1 MGRAWAAGLAAIFAT
16 LCFACSQ
23 FKVTSTMVYIIDGL
37 GVSLATAGL
46 LMTFSSVTVML
57 VALPGGAILQKLG
70 SRKTLLAVI
79 AFGILFNILGA
90 VSPSFTLLAASR
102 FLEGLCLGMITI
114 VTPAVIA
121 QSFPAE
127 QRGLPMALFSLWVPA
142 GMLCILNICNY
153 VTPLYGWQAN
163 WWVVAA
169 LLGVALVICSFLVKD
184 KPADQPQELPV
195 AEAAETAAS
204 NGESD
209 VAVLAEAA
217 NNGEGD
223 GKGAGAGAG
232 AGAGNGKGAPEG
244 GSLWLRGMK
253 SLGPWCLGIVFFAYS
268 VGLGAYNTYFPTYLT
283 QTFGMEAAAAN
294 DIMSVSM
301 LAMMVVGLV
310 WGVVMNK
317 VPNRYHGAM
326 LVASTL
332 LYCVAMVVQ
341 FNLPS
346 VALAVPVV
354 VFVGV
359 ASQLVAPLI
368 YDVLPDTVD
377 PELVPVGMSITAFG
391 TGLGTILTTI
401 ICGVFVE
408 MFGTWSS
415 LVLPLGAFGLI
426 GVAASFVAM
435 RIQRKR
441 AQR

>member
-23 FKVTSTMVYIIDGL
+23 FKVTSTMVYIMDDF

-46 LMTFSSVTVML
+46 LMTLSSVSVML
-57 VALPGGAILQKLG
+57 VSLPGGAILQRLG
-70 SRKTLLAVI
+70 SRKTLLGII
-79 AFGILFNILGA
+79 ALGVLFNVLGA
-90 VSPSFTLLAASR
+90 VSASFVLLAASR

-127 QRGLPMALFSLWVPA
+127 KRGLPMAIFSLWVPS

-153 VTPLYGWQAN
+153 VTPLYGWQSN

-169 LLGVALVICSFLVKD
+169 LLAVALVICSLLVKD
-184 KPADQPQELPV
+184 PKAESPDQELDAAKES
-195 AEAAETAAS
+195 AEQG
-204 NGESD
+204 GED
-209 VAVLAEAA
+209 KRL
-217 NNGEGD
+217 EGV
-223 GKGAGAGAG
+223 AGAEGEPA
-232 AGAGNGKGAPEG
+232 AG

-253 SLGPWCLGIVFFAYS
+253 SLGPWCLGIAFFSYS

-294 DIMSVSM
+294 DVMSVSM
-301 LAMMVVGLV
+301 AVMMVVGLL
-310 WGVVMNK
+310 WGAVMNR

-326 LVASTL
+326 LVASTAI
-332 LYCVAMVVQ
+332 YCLAMVVQ

-346 VALAVPVV
+346 VALAIPVV
-354 VFVGV
+354 VFVGA

-368 YDVLPDTVD
+368 YDVLPETVD

-391 TGLGTILTTI
+391 CGLGTVLTTV

-408 MFGTWSS
+408 TFGTWTS
-415 LVLPLGAFGLI
+415 LVAPLAIFGLI
-426 GVAASFVAM
+426 GLLACVVVL

-441 AQR
+441 SLG

>member
-23 FKVTSTMVYIIDGL
+23 FKVTSTMVYIMDDF

-46 LMTFSSVTVML
+46 LMTLSSVSVML
-57 VALPGGAILQKLG
+57 VSLPGGAILQRLG
-70 SRKTLLAVI
+70 SRKTLLVI
-79 AFGILFNILGA
+79 IALGVLFNVLGA
-90 VSPSFTLLAASR
+90 VSSAFVLLAASR

-127 QRGLPMALFSLWVPA
+127 KRGLPMAIFSLWVPS

-153 VTPLYGWQAN
+153 VTPLYGWQSN

-169 LLGVALVICSFLVKD
+169 LLAVALVICSLLVKD
-184 KPADQPQELPV
+184 PKPELPDQAADTV
-195 AEAAETAAS
+195 QAFAEEGGEGKRAEAA
-204 NGESD
+204 
-209 VAVLAEAA
+209 
-217 NNGEGD
+217 
-223 GKGAGAGAG
+223 AGAEHV
-232 AGAGNGKGAPEG
+232 PSSG

-253 SLGPWCLGIVFFAYS
+253 SLGPWCLGIAFFSYS

-294 DIMSVSM
+294 DVMSVSM
-301 LAMMVVGLV
+301 AVMMVVGLL
-310 WGVVMNK
+310 WGAVMNR

-326 LVASTL
+326 LVASTAI
-332 LYCVAMVVQ
+332 YCLAMVVQ

-346 VALAVPVV
+346 VSLAIPVV
-354 VFVGV
+354 VFVGA

-368 YDVLPDTVD
+368 YDVLPETVD
-377 PELVPVGMSITAFG
+377 PELVPVGMSIAAFG
-391 TGLGTILTTI
+391 CGLGTVLTTV

-408 MFGTWSS
+408 TFGTWSS
-415 LVLPLGAFGLI
+415 LVAPLAIFGLI
-426 GVAASFVAM
+426 GLLACVVVL
-435 RIQRKR
+435 RIQRKKSLG
-441 AQR
+441 

>member
-1 MGRAWAAGLAAIFAT
+1 MARAWAAGLAAIFAT

-23 FKVTSTMVYIIDGL
+23 FKVTSTMVYIMDDF

-46 LMTFSSVTVML
+46 LMTLSSVSVML
-57 VALPGGAILQKLG
+57 VSLPGGAILQRLG
-70 SRKTLLAVI
+70 SRKTLLGII
-79 AFGILFNILGA
+79 ALGALFNLLGA
-90 VSPSFTLLAASR
+90 VSSSFVLLAASR

-127 QRGLPMALFSLWVPA
+127 KRGLPMAIFSLWVPS

-153 VTPLYGWQAN
+153 VTPLYGWQSN

-169 LLGVALVICSFLVKD
+169 LLAVALVICSLLVKD
-184 KPADQPQELPV
+184 PKPESPDQAADMAQAI
-195 AEAAETAAS
+195 AEE
-204 NGESD
+204 G
-209 VAVLAEAA
+209 
-217 NNGEGD
+217 GEGKRAEDAAGVD
-223 GKGAGAGAG
+223 GEPAA
-232 AGAGNGKGAPEG
+232 G

-253 SLGPWCLGIVFFAYS
+253 SLGPWCLGIAFFSYS

-294 DIMSVSM
+294 DVMSVSM
-301 LAMMVVGLV
+301 AAMMVVGLL
-310 WGVVMNK
+310 WGAVMNR

-326 LVASTL
+326 LVASTAI
-332 LYCVAMVVQ
+332 YCVAMVVQ

-346 VALAVPVV
+346 VSLAVPVV
-354 VFVGV
+354 VFVGA

-368 YDVLPDTVD
+368 YDVLPETVD
-377 PELVPVGMSITAFG
+377 PELVPVGMSIAAFG
-391 TGLGTILTTI
+391 CGLGTVLTTV

-408 MFGTWSS
+408 AFGTWSS
-415 LVLPLGAFGLI
+415 LVAPLAIFGLI
-426 GVAASFVAM
+426 GLLACVVVL

-441 AQR
+441 SLK

>member
-23 FKVTSTMVYIIDGL
+23 FKVTSTMVYIMDDF

-46 LMTFSSVTVML
+46 LMTLPSVSVML
-57 VALPGGAILQKLG
+57 VSLPGGAILQRLG
-70 SRKTLLAVI
+70 SRKTLLGII
-79 AFGILFNILGA
+79 ALGVLFNVLGA
-90 VSPSFTLLAASR
+90 VSASFVLLAASR

-127 QRGLPMALFSLWVPA
+127 KRGLPMAIFSLWVPS

-153 VTPLYGWQAN
+153 VTPLYGWQSN

-169 LLGVALVICSFLVKD
+169 LLAVALVICSLLVKD
-184 KPADQPQELPV
+184 PKAESPDQELDAAKES
-195 AEAAETAAS
+195 AEQ
-204 NGESD
+204 G
-209 VAVLAEAA
+209 
-217 NNGEGD
+217 GEGKRLE
-223 GKGAGAGAG
+223 GVAGAEGEPA
-232 AGAGNGKGAPEG
+232 AG

-253 SLGPWCLGIVFFAYS
+253 SLGPWCLGIAFFSYS

-294 DIMSVSM
+294 DVMSVSM
-301 LAMMVVGLV
+301 AVMMVVGLL
-310 WGVVMNK
+310 WGAVMNR

-326 LVASTL
+326 LVASTAI
-332 LYCVAMVVQ
+332 YCLAMVVQ

-346 VALAVPVV
+346 VALAIPVV
-354 VFVGV
+354 VFVGA

-368 YDVLPDTVD
+368 YDVLPETVD

-391 TGLGTILTTI
+391 CGLGTVLTTV

-408 MFGTWSS
+408 TFGTWTS
-415 LVLPLGAFGLI
+415 LVAPLAIFGLI
-426 GVAASFVAM
+426 GLLACVVVL

-441 AQR
+441 SLG

>member
-23 FKVTSTMVYIIDGL
+23 FKVTSTMVYIMDGF

-46 LMTFSSVTVML
+46 LMTLSSVSVML
-57 VALPGGAILQKLG
+57 VSLPGGAILQRLG
-70 SRKTLLAVI
+70 SRKTLLGVVALGV
-79 AFGILFNILGA
+79 LFNVLGA
-90 VSPSFTLLAASR
+90 ISSSFALLAASR

-127 QRGLPMALFSLWVPA
+127 KRGLPMAIFSLWVPS

-153 VTPLYGWQAN
+153 VTPLYGWQSN

-169 LLGVALVICSFLVKD
+169 LLAAALVVCSLLVKD
-184 KPADQPQELPV
+184 P
-195 AEAAETAAS
+195 
-204 NGESD
+204 
-209 VAVLAEAA
+209 
-217 NNGEGD
+217 
-223 GKGAGAGAG
+223 
-232 AGAGNGKGAPEG
+232 KGAPIDAPENGASDLKEGEG
-244 GSLWLRGMK
+244 GEGEPASGGKLWLRGMK
-253 SLGPWCLGIVFFAYS
+253 SLGPWCLGIAFFSYS

-294 DIMSVSM
+294 DVMSVSM
-301 LAMMVVGLV
+301 AAMMVVGLL
-310 WGVVMNK
+310 WGAVMNR
-317 VPNRYHGAM
+317 VPNKYHGAM
-326 LVASTL
+326 LVVSTAI
-332 LYCVAMVVQ
+332 YCLAMVVQ

-346 VALAVPVV
+346 VSLAIPVV
-354 VFVGV
+354 IFVGA

-368 YDVLPDTVD
+368 YDVLPETVD

-391 TGLGTILTTI
+391 CGLGTVLTTV

-408 MFGTWSS
+408 TFGTWTS
-415 LVLPLGAFGLI
+415 LVAPLAIFGLI
-426 GVAASFVAM
+426 GLLSCVVVL

-441 AQR
+441 MQG

>member
-23 FKVTSTMVYIIDGL
+23 FKVTSTMVYIMDDF

-46 LMTFSSVTVML
+46 LMTLSSVSVML
-57 VALPGGAILQKLG
+57 VSLPGGAILQRLG
-70 SRKTLLAVI
+70 SRKTLLGII
-79 AFGILFNILGA
+79 ALGVLFNVLGA
-90 VSPSFTLLAASR
+90 VSASFVLLAASR

-127 QRGLPMALFSLWVPA
+127 KRGLPMAIFSLWVPS

-153 VTPLYGWQAN
+153 VTPLYGWQSN

-169 LLGVALVICSFLVKD
+169 LLAVALVICSLLVKD
-184 KPADQPQELPV
+184 PKAESPDQELDAAKES
-195 AEAAETAAS
+195 AEQ
-204 NGESD
+204 G
-209 VAVLAEAA
+209 
-217 NNGEGD
+217 GEGKRLE
-223 GKGAGAGAG
+223 GVAGAEGEPA
-232 AGAGNGKGAPEG
+232 AG

-253 SLGPWCLGIVFFAYS
+253 SLGPWCLGIAFFSYS

-294 DIMSVSM
+294 DVMSVSM
-301 LAMMVVGLV
+301 AVMMVVGLL
-310 WGVVMNK
+310 WGAVMNR

-326 LVASTL
+326 LVASTAI
-332 LYCVAMVVQ
+332 YCLAMVVQ

-346 VALAVPVV
+346 VALAIPVV
-354 VFVGV
+354 VFVGA

-368 YDVLPDTVD
+368 YDVLPETVD

-391 TGLGTILTTI
+391 CGLGTVLTTV

-408 MFGTWSS
+408 AFGTWTS
-415 LVLPLGAFGLI
+415 LVAPLAIFGLI
-426 GVAASFVAM
+426 GLLACVVVL

-441 AQR
+441 SLK

>member
-23 FKVTSTMVYIIDGL
+23 FKVTSTMVYIMDDF

-46 LMTFSSVTVML
+46 LMTLSSVSVML
-57 VALPGGAILQKLG
+57 VSLPGGAILQRIG
-70 SRKTLLAVI
+70 SRKTLLGII
-79 AFGILFNILGA
+79 ALGVLFNVLGA
-90 VSPSFTLLAASR
+90 VSSAFVLLAASR

-127 QRGLPMALFSLWVPA
+127 KRGLPMAIFSLWVPS
-142 GMLCILNICNY
+142 GMLCILNICNF
-153 VTPLYGWQAN
+153 VTPLYGWQSN

-169 LLGVALVICSFLVKD
+169 LLAVALVICSLLVKD
-184 KPADQPQELPV
+184 PKPELPDQAADTV
-195 AEAAETAAS
+195 RSFAEEGGEGKRAEAA
-204 NGESD
+204 
-209 VAVLAEAA
+209 
-217 NNGEGD
+217 
-223 GKGAGAGAG
+223 AGAEH
-232 AGAGNGKGAPEG
+232 APSSG

-253 SLGPWCLGIVFFAYS
+253 SLGPWCLGIAFFSYS

-294 DIMSVSM
+294 DVMSISM
-301 LAMMVVGLV
+301 AVMMVVGLL
-310 WGVVMNK
+310 WGAVMNR

-326 LVASTL
+326 LVASTAI
-332 LYCVAMVVQ
+332 YCLAMVVQ

-346 VALAVPVV
+346 ASLAVPVV
-354 VFVGV
+354 VFVGA

-368 YDVLPDTVD
+368 YDVLPETVD

-391 TGLGTILTTI
+391 CGLGTVLTTV

-408 MFGTWSS
+408 TFGTWSS
-415 LVLPLGAFGLI
+415 LVAPLAIFGLI
-426 GVAASFVAM
+426 GLLACVVVL
-435 RIQRKR
+435 RIQRR
-441 AQR
+441 PGLG

>member
-23 FKVTSTMVYIIDGL
+23 FKVTSTMVYIMDDF

-46 LMTFSSVTVML
+46 LMTLSSVSVML
-57 VALPGGAILQKLG
+57 VSLPGGAILQRLG
-70 SRKTLLAVI
+70 SRKTLLGII
-79 AFGILFNILGA
+79 ALGVLFNVLGA
-90 VSPSFTLLAASR
+90 VSASFVLLAASR

-127 QRGLPMALFSLWVPA
+127 KRGLPMAIFSLWVPS

-153 VTPLYGWQAN
+153 VTPLYGWQSN

-169 LLGVALVICSFLVKD
+169 LLAVALVICSLLVKD
-184 KPADQPQELPV
+184 PKAESPDQELDAAKES
-195 AEAAETAAS
+195 AEQ
-204 NGESD
+204 G
-209 VAVLAEAA
+209 
-217 NNGEGD
+217 GEGKRLE
-223 GKGAGAGAG
+223 GVAGAEGEPA
-232 AGAGNGKGAPEG
+232 AG

-253 SLGPWCLGIVFFAYS
+253 SLGPWCLGIVFFSYS

-294 DIMSVSM
+294 DVMSVSM
-301 LAMMVVGLV
+301 AVMMVVGLL
-310 WGVVMNK
+310 WGAVMNR

-326 LVASTL
+326 LVASTAI
-332 LYCVAMVVQ
+332 YCLAMVVQ

-346 VALAVPVV
+346 VALAIPVV
-354 VFVGV
+354 VFVGA

-368 YDVLPDTVD
+368 YDVLPETVD

-391 TGLGTILTTI
+391 CGLGTVLTTV

-408 MFGTWSS
+408 TFGTWTS
-415 LVLPLGAFGLI
+415 LVAPLAIFGLI
-426 GVAASFVAM
+426 GLLACVVVL

-441 AQR
+441 SLK

>member
-23 FKVTSTMVYIIDGL
+23 FKVTSTMVYIMDDF

-46 LMTFSSVTVML
+46 LMTLSSVSVML
-57 VALPGGAILQKLG
+57 VSLPGGAILQRLG
-70 SRKTLLAVI
+70 SRKTLLGII
-79 AFGILFNILGA
+79 ALGVLFNVLGA
-90 VSPSFTLLAASR
+90 VSASFVLLAASR

-127 QRGLPMALFSLWVPA
+127 KRGLPMAIFSLWVPS

-153 VTPLYGWQAN
+153 VTPLYGWQSN

-169 LLGVALVICSFLVKD
+169 LLAVALVICSLLVKD
-184 KPADQPQELPV
+184 PKAESPDQELDAAKES
-195 AEAAETAAS
+195 AEQ
-204 NGESD
+204 G
-209 VAVLAEAA
+209 
-217 NNGEGD
+217 GEGKRLE
-223 GKGAGAGAG
+223 GVAGAEGEPA
-232 AGAGNGKGAPEG
+232 AG

-253 SLGPWCLGIVFFAYS
+253 SLGPWCLGIAFFSYS

-294 DIMSVSM
+294 DVMSVSM
-301 LAMMVVGLV
+301 AVMMVVGLL
-310 WGVVMNK
+310 WGAVMNR

-326 LVASTL
+326 LVASTAI
-332 LYCVAMVVQ
+332 YCLAMVVQ

-346 VALAVPVV
+346 VALAIPVV
-354 VFVGV
+354 VFVGA

-368 YDVLPDTVD
+368 YDVLPETVD

-391 TGLGTILTTI
+391 CGLGTVLTTV

-408 MFGTWSS
+408 TFGTWTS
-415 LVLPLGAFGLI
+415 LVAPLAIFGLI
-426 GVAASFVAM
+426 GLLACVVVL

-441 AQR
+441 SLK

>member
-23 FKVTSTMVYIIDGL
+23 FKVTSTMVYIMDDF

-46 LMTFSSVTVML
+46 LMTLSSVSVML
-57 VALPGGAILQKLG
+57 VSLPGGAILQRLG
-70 SRKTLLAVI
+70 SRKTLLGII
-79 AFGILFNILGA
+79 ALGVLFNVLGA
-90 VSPSFTLLAASR
+90 VSASFVLLAASR

-127 QRGLPMALFSLWVPA
+127 KRGLPMAIFSLWVPS

-153 VTPLYGWQAN
+153 VTPLYGWQSN

-169 LLGVALVICSFLVKD
+169 LLAVALVICSLLVKD
-184 KPADQPQELPV
+184 PKAESPDQELDAAKES
-195 AEAAETAAS
+195 AEQ
-204 NGESD
+204 G
-209 VAVLAEAA
+209 
-217 NNGEGD
+217 GEGKRLE
-223 GKGAGAGAG
+223 GVAGAEGEPA
-232 AGAGNGKGAPEG
+232 AG

-253 SLGPWCLGIVFFAYS
+253 SLGPWCLGIAFFSYS

-294 DIMSVSM
+294 DVMSVSM
-301 LAMMVVGLV
+301 AVMMVVGLL
-310 WGVVMNK
+310 WGAVMNR

-326 LVASTL
+326 LVASTAI
-332 LYCVAMVVQ
+332 YCLAMVVQ

-346 VALAVPVV
+346 VALAIPVV
-354 VFVGV
+354 VFVGA

-368 YDVLPDTVD
+368 YDVLPETVD

-391 TGLGTILTTI
+391 CGLGTVLTTV

-408 MFGTWSS
+408 TFGTWTS
-415 LVLPLGAFGLI
+415 LVAPLAIFGLI
-426 GVAASFVAM
+426 GLLACVVVL

-441 AQR
+441 SLG